1 MLSTV
6 FGGLSGPAI
15 KPVALRAVYQ
25 VAGAVDVPIVG
36 CGGISRGED
45 AIEFI
50 MAGATAVQVGTATFA
65 NPNAPLDVLDGIE
78 RFLADAGVSDVREL
92 VGAARVAQVTA
103 ALPPTIMRRCFRS
116 RGVAQSG

>member
-1 MLSTV
+1 MAIDIRARRPVLSTV

-36 CGGISRGED
+36 CGGIRSGED

-50 MAGATAVQVGTATFA
+50 TAGATAVQVGTATFS
-65 NPNAPLDVLDGIE
+65 NPNAPIAVLEGIE
-78 RFLADAGVSDVREL
+78 RLLAEAAIPDVRDL
-92 VGAARVAQVTA
+92 IGAAR
-103 ALPPTIMRRCFRS
+103 RS
-116 RGVAQSG
+116 